1 MKYKKHNPF
10 EDFDENNN
18 PPPELK
24 ESAKKLS
31 NQKARTIPLFLKIKG
46 ENK

>member
-1 MKYKKHNPF
+1 MKCKKHNPF
-10 EDFDENNN
+10 EDENDNNN

-31 NQKARTIPLFLKIKG
+31 N
-46 ENK
+46 